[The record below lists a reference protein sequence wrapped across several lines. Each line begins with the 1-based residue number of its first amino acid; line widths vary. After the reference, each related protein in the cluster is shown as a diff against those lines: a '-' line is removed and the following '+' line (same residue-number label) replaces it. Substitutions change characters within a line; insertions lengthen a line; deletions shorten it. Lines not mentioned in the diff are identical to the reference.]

1 MARPVHR
8 TPHTGTGRRPR
19 SGRVGGGRRPRSARV
34 GGPPRR
40 RAGHGSHG
48 LDESAFSRTTSSARR
63 PGLDHP
69 ARRRRCDGDATARL
83 PVTSGDEPGRLA
95 ASLNELIAAAFQ
107 GESHIQSILHTAAD
121 GIVTIDELGLIELS
135 NPAAARM
142 FGVEGGQLTGVHI
155 GQLLPSY
162 ELLPITGMG
171 LLTEE
176 QPGEHPEP
184 YEIDARTDAGD
195 TFPVS
200 VTVGDLPS
208 EEELHFVLVLQ
219 DISRRREAE
228 EALRQA
234 KESAEATS
242 RTKSEFLAN
251 MSHEIRTPMN
261 GIIGMTEL
269 ALDTE
274 GLDEEQR
281 QYLLAGKVVGVAGA
295 GLIVVASWTLCLLAG
310 MLTLAHFVGPA
321 AQGLAQVAADPG
333 FLVAFTVY
341 FFLGYLL
348 YAAYLVGLGSLCTN
362 LKESQNLIWPA
373 MVPLLV
379 ALMSIQHV
387 GKDPNG
393 MLARVLSFIPPLT
406 PFVMMNRS
414 AGPPPLWEYAATT
427 VVLVLSIWLAVRGA
441 ARVFRVGILATGSRP
456 SAREVIRWLLTG

>member
-1 MARPVHR
+1 M
-8 TPHTGTGRRPR
+8 
-19 SGRVGGGRRPRSARV
+19 
-34 GGPPRR
+34 
-40 RAGHGSHG
+40 
-48 LDESAFSRTTSSARR
+48 
-63 PGLDHP
+63 
-69 ARRRRCDGDATARL
+69 
-83 PVTSGDEPGRLA
+83 
-95 ASLNELIAAAFQ
+95 
-107 GESHIQSILHTAAD
+107 
-121 GIVTIDELGLIELS
+121 
-135 NPAAARM
+135 
-142 FGVEGGQLTGVHI
+142 TGVHI